1 VTFNDLG
8 GFIFA
13 GLATND
19 VAEAFS
25 GAFLV
30 AVLAEG
36 TDLVFL
42 ALYRF
47 VVPVSLRRAGVTSR
61 PTVRAR
67 TARPRASYS
76 DVGELPTA
84 V

>member
-1 VTFNDLG
+1 MTFNDLG
-8 GFIFA
+8 DFIFA

-25 GAFLV
+25 GALLV
-30 AVLAEG
+30 ALLAEG

-67 TARPRASYS
+67 TARPQASYS
-76 DVGELPTA
+76 GVGEVPTA